1 MDNLPAELER
11 AGHADLIRTIRC
23 VLLGQKLRRAGTL
36 GLKAAQEH
44 LAVVRLCLEENGAD
58 ITASFVAN
66 EAAQALL
73 RAGDKKGAVK
83 ALDDFAESFA
93 KNQNQQVAQRA
104 AFLREAAQ
112 KLRNAGGGK
121 NVRQLASI
129 K

>member
-1 MDNLPAELER
+1 M
-11 AGHADLIRTIRC
+11 
-23 VLLGQKLRRAGTL
+23 
-36 GLKAAQEH
+36 
-44 LAVVRLCLEENGAD
+44 
-58 ITASFVAN
+58 AN

-73 RAGDKKGAVK
+73 RAGDKKGEVK
-83 ALDDFAESFA
+83 ALDDFAEFFA